1 MLKTVIDAIIILMLV
16 ALAFS
21 PAFVYRAIEK
31 YFFQKE
37 NVKLFARDIFEEPV
51 DIDFANA
58 ETGFNQDLSFEKDER
73 IYNNLKSMVKKSKK
87 RKVKQM
93 WKNKLGEFERKLKWQ
108 TTMEKTNGHETLPVN
123 S

>member
-31 YFFQKE
+31 YFFQKD
-37 NVKLFARDIFEEPV
+37 NVTLFGRDIFNEPLE
-51 DIDFANA
+51 IDDADG
-58 ETGFNQDLSFEKDER
+58 ETGFNQDISFERDEK

-108 TTMEKTNGHETLPVN
+108 TTMEKANGHETLPVN